1 MSNEKEFRSQA
12 GVRGVR
18 ARLQR
23 LEAENVQLQK
33 EVEFLRGNPMIAKGM
48 RGEALVAN
56 WVSSQR
62 SRRGAGHDI
71 KSMRTGLRFEVKY
84 SSLLD
89 VIAGRPLKRWA
100 WTKLFGELGKKE
112 YEHLLLVGDVDPR
125 FAAHYAD
132 PESPYVLFDVPYD
145 MAIKLAGGVKFGRSG
160 AIQLTTNPLTVK
172 SVRALALFQDCQITV
187 SEFRRRYG
195 DLEGA
200 Q

>member
-1 MSNEKEFRSQA
+1 MSNEKEFRSRA
-12 GVRGVR
+12 GVHEIR

-23 LEAENVQLQK
+23 LEVENERLQK
-33 EVEFLRGNPMIAKGM
+33 EVDFLRGNPMIAKGM
-48 RGEALVAN
+48 RGETLVAN

-71 KSMRTGLRFEVKY
+71 KSIRTGLRFEVKY

-100 WTKLFGELGKKE
+100 WTKLFGELGRKE
-112 YEHLLLVGDVDPR
+112 YEHLLLVGDADPR

-145 MAIKLAGGVKFGRSG
+145 LAIKFTGGVKLGRSG

-172 SVRALALFQDCQITV
+172 SSRALALFHDCQTSV
-187 SEFRRRYG
+187 SELRRRYG
-195 DLEGA
+195 DLEVA
-200 Q
+200 